1 MSGSKP
7 GIVEWTIMIT
17 WTMTHPWKDK
27 LEKDSSPTI
36 LALEGKPLLKRGGG
50 DVTALPGLS
59 RVLLCLYSH

>member
-27 LEKDSSPTI
+27 LEKDGSSIIPV
-36 LALEGKPLLKRGGG
+36 LEGKPLLKRGG
-50 DVTALPGLS
+50 
-59 RVLLCLYSH
+59 